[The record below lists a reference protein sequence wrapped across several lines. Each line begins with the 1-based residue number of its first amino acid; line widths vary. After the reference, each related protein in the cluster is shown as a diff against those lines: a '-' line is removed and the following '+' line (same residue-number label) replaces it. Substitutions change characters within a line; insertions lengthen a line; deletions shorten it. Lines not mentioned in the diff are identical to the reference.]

1 MKKISLITILLC
13 TISLSGCMNNTM
25 NNRNDISNAT
35 EKDLLLTVRLNS
47 DRIYYNSTF
56 KITAE
61 IKNINNKP
69 VYILQTFDFH
79 CNIYGRLQTPS
90 NTTYEIGTYV
100 SMDPMGKKVIL
111 KPGESL
117 ITSIPI
123 TGLIYYKLN
132 QPEYNWSEYGSHKMQ
147 FWYTSIE
154 PFIYSNTIVF
164 TLTKSPSI

>member
-1 MKKISLITILLC
+1 MRKIILITIFSC
-13 TISLSGCMNNTM
+13 VISLSGCVNNAV
-25 NNRNDISNAT
+25 NNQNNIINAT
-35 EKDLLLTVRLNS
+35 EKDLLLTVWLNS
-47 DRIYYNSTF
+47 DRIYYNNTF
-56 KITAE
+56 RITAE
-61 IKNINNKP
+61 IKNINNNP

-90 NTTYEIGTYV
+90 NTSYKIGTEV
-100 SMDPMGKKVIL
+100 SIDPMGKKIIL

-123 TGLIYYKLN
+123 TELIYYKQN
-132 QPEYNWSEYGSHKMQ
+132 QPEYNWSEYGAHKMQ

-164 TLTKSPSI
+164 TLIKSPSM